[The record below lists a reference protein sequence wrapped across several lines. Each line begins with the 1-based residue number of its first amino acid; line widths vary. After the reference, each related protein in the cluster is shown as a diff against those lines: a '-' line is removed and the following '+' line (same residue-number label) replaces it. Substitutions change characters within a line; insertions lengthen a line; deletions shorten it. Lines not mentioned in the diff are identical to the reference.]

1 VLLGL
6 ALLVLV
12 GLVLASLATL
22 TRRPLLVGGVL
33 VLGLVGL
40 TVQAGSGDRSVT
52 AAVLLVL
59 LLAGLA
65 LKAVADLVGSLK
77 PARRRP
83 AQRTR
88 AEREAAARERRRR
101 LAA

>member
-1 VLLGL
+1 M
-6 ALLVLV
+6 
-12 GLVLASLATL
+12 
-22 TRRPLLVGGVL
+22 
-33 VLGLVGL
+33 LGLVGL

-77 PARRRP
+77 PARRGP